1 MATKVL
7 DITKAELRKDA
18 LAHRNAISLDARDA
32 FADAAAK
39 RAMSKLDGARIVAVY
54 NALASEMNPGP
65 LVGLLHQAGVHCV
78 FPRVVGPD
86 TSLEFCS
93 IASESE
99 LSLGPLGVAEPLP
112 TLPAIDIGSIDA
124 FVVPALSFDTA
135 GNRLGWGKG
144 YYDRT
149 LAQNSDALR
158 IGFCFHQQIHASIP
172 FTQHD
177 QSMDW
182 VISELETIRGR
193 NRERLTRPENQ
204 Q

>member
-1 MATKVL
+1 MATKRP
-7 DITKAELRKDA
+7 DISKAELRKDA
-18 LAHRNAISLDARDA
+18 MARRDAISVDTAVA
-32 FADAAAK
+32 CSGAAAK
-39 RAMSKLDGARIVAVY
+39 RAMSKLGGAQVVAVY
-54 NALASEMNPGP
+54 SALASEMNPGP
-65 LVGLLHQAGVHCV
+65 LVTLLRQAGVGCV

-93 IASESE
+93 VSDASQ
-99 LSLGPLGVAEPLP
+99 LRVGNFGVSEPLP

-149 LAQNSDALR
+149 LALNSDALR
-158 IGFCFHQQIHASIP
+158 IGFCFHQQIQASIP
-172 FTQHD
+172 YTHND

-182 VISELETIRGR
+182 VISESQTIRGR
-193 NRERLTRPENQ
+193 NRERSTRPENQ